1 MDVINFFANLFDQFG
16 NLWRYVSTPLSQLNS
31 HITIEPLASSS
42 IMSLLSVG
50 LVGVLGIFLAIHI
63 IRLFVGG

>member
-1 MDVINFFANLFDQFG
+1 MDVINFFSNLFEQFG

-31 HITIEPLASSS
+31 DITLEPFASAS
-42 IMSLLSVG
+42 IMNLLSVS
-50 LVGVLGIFLAIHI
+50 LVGVLGVLLAVHI